1 MSFLCHPPPALS
13 FGAPD
18 MRHQLAIGRLP
29 VPIKHRA
36 TGRRRGLSE
45 VTNRG
50 MSLGRTLI
58 DLADVARAAT
68 FGAVDT
74 VLVDVDTVV
83 PGTID
88 EDSGTVTFAP
98 ENATSYGVRWTRST
112 AGCGSTA
119 ARPWPSARTTSP
131 GSRAWRPSSATR
143 HSLRSA
149 RRDPRR
155 PPGGPVRWVY
165 DSKSGVA
172 ERTNWLRFFGSS
184 QSSCR
189 PSAVRSRK

>member
-29 VPIKHRA
+29 VPVKHRA

-98 ENATSYGVRWTRST
+98 ESATSYGVGWTRST
-112 AGCGSTA
+112 ALCGSTA
-119 ARPWPSARTTSP
+119 PGPGRRRGQRPREAGPGGHPPLHDIASDPHVETRDGLPVDPSVGFTTR
-131 GSRAWRPSSATR
+131 SRAWRNAPIGCGSSALPSPLAGR
-143 HSLRSA
+143 A
-149 RRDPRR
+149 R
-155 PPGGPVRWVY
+155 
-165 DSKSGVA
+165 
-172 ERTNWLRFFGSS
+172 
-184 QSSCR
+184 
-189 PSAVRSRK
+189 